1 MVKALGI
8 VLAGALASAV
18 ALSGCSSNK
27 DSAGASNPGAS
38 SQSTGGEKSGEKV
51 KLRISSGAAVE
62 EAAAEQAAIKAFME
76 KNPNIEVTYE
86 PIPGDDSNQK
96 ILASIAAGN
105 APDVFLMDSVVLPQ
119 FIDNNAVLDMAPYAK
134 KDSTFNPDVWFKNV
148 YDIGVRGDKIYD
160 LPRGFTPMVVYYN
173 KEVFDKSGVP
183 YPKEGWTWN
192 DFLDTAKKL
201 TKTGADGKVEQY
213 GMAADPY
220 FYKSVPFVWQNG
232 GDVLSKD
239 GKTAQGYLN
248 GKASVEAYQF
258 YTDLVTKYKV
268 SPTPSVKKAFGDLF
282 FQTGKIAMQIS
293 GHWTLLGINDTAK
306 AGKFNIDKLGIVGLP
321 KNKENVS
328 VMYEAGWAASAS
340 TKHPQEAYQLAK
352 FMSESEVGQKLRIE
366 SGLELS
372 AVKKVSEE
380 YAKDKPLEQAFV
392 HEVQYAR
399 QPWGSIHPKWDAI
412 EKEIDKA
419 IEQIIVNNTP
429 VQKAFDDAVP
439 KIDKIIKE

>member
-1 MVKALGI
+1 
-8 VLAGALASAV
+8 
-18 ALSGCSSNK
+18 
-27 DSAGASNPGAS
+27 
-38 SQSTGGEKSGEKV
+38 
-51 KLRISSGAAVE
+51 
-62 EAAAEQAAIKAFME
+62 
-76 KNPNIEVTYE
+76 
-86 PIPGDDSNQK
+86 
-96 ILASIAAGN
+96 
-105 APDVFLMDSVVLPQ
+105 
-119 FIDNNAVLDMAPYAK
+119 
-134 KDSTFNPDVWFKNV
+134 
-148 YDIGVRGDKIYD
+148 
-160 LPRGFTPMVVYYN
+160 
-173 KEVFDKSGVP
+173 
-183 YPKEGWTWN
+183 
-192 DFLDTAKKL
+192 
-201 TKTGADGKVEQY
+201 
-213 GMAADPY
+213 
-220 FYKSVPFVWQNG
+220 
-232 GDVLSKD
+232 
-239 GKTAQGYLN
+239 LN

-268 SPTPSVKKAFGDLF
+268 SPTPSVKKACGDLF

>member
-1 MVKALGI
+1 MVKSSKI
-8 VLAGALASAV
+8 VLAGFLASMV
-18 ALSGCSSNK
+18 ALSGCSADK
-27 DSAGASNPGAS
+27 DNVSTS
-38 SQSTGGEKSGEKV
+38 SGKSGEKV

-62 EAAAEQAAIKAFME
+62 EATAEQAAIKAFME
-76 KNPNIEVTYE
+76 KYPNIQVAYE

-96 ILASIAAGN
+96 ILASIASGN

-119 FIDNNAVLDMAPYAK
+119 FIDNEAVLDMGPYAK
-134 KDSTFNPDVWFKNV
+134 KDPTFNKDVWFKNV

-160 LPRGFTPMVVYYN
+160 LPRGFTPLVVYYN

-192 DFLDTAKKL
+192 NFLETAKKL
-201 TKTGADGKVEQY
+201 TKAGADGKTEQY
-213 GMAADPY
+213 GFTADPY

-239 GKTAQGYLN
+239 GKTAKGYLN
-248 GKASVEAYQF
+248 GAATVEAYQF
-258 YTDLVTKYKV
+258 YTDLVTKHKV
-268 SPTPSVKKAFGDLF
+268 SPSPSVKKAFGDLF
-282 FQTGKIAMQIS
+282 FQTGKIAMNIS
-293 GHWTLLGINDTAK
+293 GHWTLLGLNDTAK
-306 AGKFNIDKLGIVGLP
+306 AGKFNIDKLGVVGLP
-321 KNKENVS
+321 KNKEKVS

-352 FMSESEVGQKLRIE
+352 FMAESEVGQKARIQ

-380 YAKDKPLEQAFV
+380 YAKDKPLEQVFV
-392 HEVQYAR
+392 NEVQYAR
-399 QPWGSIHPKWDAI
+399 QPWGSIHPKWDTI
-412 EKEIDKA
+412 QKEIDKA

-439 KIDKIIKE
+439 KIDKIINE

>member
-1 MVKALGI
+1 MVKTSTI
-8 VLAGALASAV
+8 VLAGCLASVV
-18 ALSGCSSNK
+18 ALSGCSADK
-27 DSAGASNPGAS
+27 DSAATTSG
-38 SQSTGGEKSGEKV
+38 KSGEKV

-62 EAAAEQAAIKAFME
+62 EATAEQAAIKAFMD
-76 KNPNIEVTYE
+76 KNPNIEVAYE

-96 ILASIAAGN
+96 LLASVASGN

-119 FIDNNAVLDMAPYAK
+119 FIDNNAVLDMGPYAK
-134 KDSTFNPDVWFKNV
+134 KDSTFNKDVWYENV
-148 YDIGVRGDKIYD
+148 YNIGVRGDKIYD
-160 LPRGFTPMVVYYN
+160 LPRGFTPLVVYYN

-192 DFLDTAKKL
+192 DFLETAKKL
-201 TKTGADGKVEQY
+201 TKAGADGKTEQY
-213 GMAADPY
+213 GFTADPY

-239 GKTAQGYLN
+239 GKTAKGFLN
-248 GKASVEAYQF
+248 SPATVEAYQF
-258 YTDLVTKYKV
+258 YTDLVTKHKV

-282 FQTGKIAMQIS
+282 FQTGKIAMNIS
-293 GHWTLLGINDTAK
+293 GHWTLLGLNDTAK
-306 AGKFNIDKLGIVGLP
+306 AGKFNINNLGIVGLP
-321 KNKENVS
+321 KSKENVS

-352 FMSESEVGQKLRIE
+352 FMAESEVGQKMRIQ

-372 AVKKVSEE
+372 AVKSVSEE

-392 HEVQYAR
+392 KEVQYAR
-399 QPWGSIHPKWDAI
+399 QPWGSIHPKWDPI

-439 KIDKIIKE
+439 KIDKIINE